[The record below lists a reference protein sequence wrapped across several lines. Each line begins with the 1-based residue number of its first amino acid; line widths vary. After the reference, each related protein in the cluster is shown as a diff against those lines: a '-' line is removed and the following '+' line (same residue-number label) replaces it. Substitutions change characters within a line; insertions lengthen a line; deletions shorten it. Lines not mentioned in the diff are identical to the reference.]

1 MTIMELLKEKN
12 LSRYSLSK
20 QSGVPWATLSD
31 ICSGKTKLENCN
43 GTTLLKL
50 SRVLEISIE
59 KLLELEQTP
68 AAQDG
73 KPVSG
78 TYLETG
84 LTATLQQAIADLVQG
99 ERNKVNYLDCLLDN
113 LYGSINAD
121 FWAGCITEEQA
132 NYLRNKYLYHNGG
145 ELA

>member
-1 MTIMELLKEKN
+1 MTVMALLKQKN

-43 GTTLLKL
+43 GATLLKL
-50 SRVLEISIE
+50 SKVLEISIE
-59 KLLELEQTP
+59 QMLDLEQTST
-68 AAQDG
+68 AQG
-73 KPVSG
+73 CKPVSE

-84 LTATLQQAIADLVQG
+84 LTTTLQQAIADLVQG
-99 ERNKVNYLDCLLDN
+99 EKNKVSHLDCLLDN

-132 NYLRNKYLYHNGG
+132 NYLRKKYLYSGGG
-145 ELA
+145 EFA